1 MAWMEAAMAIQMM
14 MRMKMMM
21 TEERRGCSEKLKT
34 ETLIPFDCAQ
44 VVGGSGSFY
53 VAGGSE
59 ADDRAAVPPVHPLQ
73 HPSPGE
79 ADDRAAVPPVHP
91 LQHPSPGEPG
101 RRCLCSTA
109 SPAST

>member
-1 MAWMEAAMAIQMM
+1 MAIQMM

-21 TEERRGCSEKLKT
+21 TEERRGHCCSEKLKT

-79 ADDRAAVPPVHP
+79 
-91 LQHPSPGEPG
+91 PG